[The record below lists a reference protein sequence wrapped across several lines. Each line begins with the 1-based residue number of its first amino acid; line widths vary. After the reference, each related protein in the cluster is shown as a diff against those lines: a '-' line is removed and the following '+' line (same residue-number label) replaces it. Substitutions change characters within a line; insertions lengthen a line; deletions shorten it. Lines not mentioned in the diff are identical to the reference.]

1 MNTHKRHKKFTI
13 IIIQD
18 ERLVCSFKFPL
29 YSLKICAAV
38 IMGLV
43 ILSVTA
49 VLFYNTMRES
59 NKEELITRIET
70 QNNPAEAKENGK
82 EVSSLAANP
91 YNLSIE
97 DFRSRFDETKKLFRY
112 SFLLKNK
119 DSKNTTVSGYI
130 FVILKS
136 EGLAPEQWLSY
147 PHTILVNGV
156 PQNFRDGDPFSITK
170 HKTIAKDISIQ
181 YVYDYLSIIV
191 CSHDGKIILENKF
204 SMQN

>member
-82 EVSSLAANP
+82 EVSSLAANS

-147 PHTILVNGV
+147 PH
-156 PQNFRDGDPFSITK
+156 NFRDGDPFSITK

-181 YVYDYLSIIV
+181 YIYDYLSIIV
-191 CSHDGKIILENKF
+191 FSHDGKIILENKF

>member
-1 MNTHKRHKKFTI
+1 MHMHKRQKKYTI

-18 ERLVCSFKFPL
+18 ERLLCSFKLPL
-29 YSLKICAAV
+29 YPLKICAAV
-38 IMGLV
+38 VIGLV

-49 VLFYNTMRES
+49 FLVHNKMRES
-59 NKEELITRIET
+59 DQEELITRIET
-70 QNNPAEAKENGK
+70 QNKPAEAKDNGK

-97 DFRSRFDETKKLFRY
+97 DFRSRFDETQKLFCY
-112 SFLLKNK
+112 SFLLKNT
-119 DSKNTTVSGYI
+119 DSKNTTASEYI
-130 FVILKS
+130 FIILKS

-181 YVYDYLSIIV
+181 YVYDSLSIFV
-191 CSHDGKIILENKF
+191 FSHDGKIILENKF
-204 SMQN
+204 SVQN

>member
-1 MNTHKRHKKFTI
+1 MNTHKRQKKFTI

-18 ERLVCSFKFPL
+18 ERLLCSFKLPL
-29 YSLKICAAV
+29 YPLKICAAV

-43 ILSVTA
+43 ILSFVA
-49 VLFYNTMRES
+49 FLVHNTMRES
-59 NKEELITRIET
+59 DKEELITRIET
-70 QNNPAEAKENGK
+70 QNKPAEAKENGQ

-97 DFRSRFDETKKLFRY
+97 DFRSRFDETQKLFRY
-112 SFLLKNK
+112 SFLLKNM
-119 DSKNTTVSGYI
+119 DSKNTTASGYI

-147 PHTILVNGV
+147 PHAILVNGI

-170 HKTIAKDISIQ
+170 HKTIAKDISMQ
-181 YVYDYLSIIV
+181 YVYDALSIFV
-191 CSHDGKIILENKF
+191 FSHDGKIILENKF
-204 SMQN
+204 SVKN